1 MVGDSSLWIVV
12 GADFS
17 RTVSGR
23 YHCFTLGGN
32 VIDVFL
38 MGPVSGYVLM
48 SEGLPTIYIMGDC
61 KWEEC
66 TLATVEKYRPNYIVV
81 NSGGAVFPEFSKTDG
96 CIIPNEQEVMAMLDT
111 LPPHIKLITVHM
123 DAIDHCQTTR
133 AILRNEARHHGT
145 DMSRLII
152 PEDGESITLK

>member
-1 MVGDSSLWIVV
+1 
-12 GADFS
+12 
-17 RTVSGR
+17 
-23 YHCFTLGGN
+23 
-32 VIDVFL
+32 
-38 MGPVSGYVLM
+38 M

-111 LPPHIKLITVHM
+111 LPHT
-123 DAIDHCQTTR
+123 
-133 AILRNEARHHGT
+133 
-145 DMSRLII
+145 S
-152 PEDGESITLK
+152 S